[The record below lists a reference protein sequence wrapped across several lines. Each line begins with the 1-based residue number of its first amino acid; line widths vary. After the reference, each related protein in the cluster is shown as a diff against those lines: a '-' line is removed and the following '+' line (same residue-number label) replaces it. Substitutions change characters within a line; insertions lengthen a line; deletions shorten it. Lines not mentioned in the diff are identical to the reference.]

1 MSTRPIRQRLP
12 RCAPRGGTL
21 IEVLVSV
28 LVLAI
33 GLLGAAALH
42 TAALRNNQSNYEHAQ
57 MTLLTQGMFDAM
69 RSNIAGVTGGAY
81 EMANWTCTAPNGGT
95 LAGDDIAAWIGD
107 LQAQINPGACGR
119 ITCTARDCTVGI
131 QWDDARATGGAS
143 AHSIEVRGRL

>member
-1 MSTRPIRQRLP
+1 MKERMTRRLP
-12 RCAPRGGTL
+12 LRRAPRGGTL

-69 RSNIAGVTGGAY
+69 RSNIVGVTGGAY
-81 EMANWTCTAPNGGT
+81 EIASWTCSAPSGGT
-95 LAGDDIAAWIGD
+95 LAGDDIGAWIGA

-119 ITCTARDCTVGI
+119 ITCTARDCTIGI
-131 QWDDARATGGAS
+131 RWDDARATGGDA
-143 AHSIEVRGRL
+143 AQTFEVRGRL

>member
-1 MSTRPIRQRLP
+1 MTRQPSP
-12 RCAPRGGTL
+12 RRPPRGGTL

-28 LVLAI
+28 LVLAL

-42 TAALRNNQSNYEHAQ
+42 TAALRNNQSNFEHAQ

-81 EMANWTCTAPNGGT
+81 EMASWTCAAPGSGT
-95 LAGDDIAAWIGD
+95 LAADDIAAWIGA
-107 LQAQINPGACGR
+107 LHAQIQPGACGR

-131 QWDDARATGGAS
+131 RWDDTRATGGAS
-143 AHSIEVRGRL
+143 TQSFELRGRL